1 MHISEQACGWQADP
15 YALAYPESAPFWQ
28 AAETG
33 TLLLPQCVR
42 CECFHW
48 HPRAFCPFCKAPDP
62 RWTASSGQGE
72 IFSFSVA
79 RTATPYVV
87 AYVRLAEGPLMLT
100 NIVDCDPARRRA
112 HRPARQRPLPPDAA
126 RPAAAGVRPGAR
138 SRQGL
143 ETCIPE
149 IASPVAVSCWPRG
162 PWAWP
167 SRAPPRRPRSRSALS
182 R

>member
-1 MHISEQACGWQADP
+1 MRLADP

-42 CECFHW
+42 CECFIGT
-48 HPRAFCPFCKAPDP
+48 PRVLPFLQGPDP

-79 RTATPYVV
+79 RTATPLRVV

-100 NIVDCDPARRRA
+100 NIVDCDPDGVRIGQRVSARF
-112 HRPARQRPLPPDAA
+112 RPTQQGRLLP
-126 RPAAAGVRPGAR
+126 GVRPGAR

-149 IASPVAVSCWPRG
+149 IASPVAVSCWPG
-162 PWAWP
+162 ALAWP
-167 SRAPPRRPRSRSALS
+167 SREAAQAAAFPQRPVAMIVPLPG
-182 R
+182 

>member
-1 MHISEQACGWQADP
+1 MRNSEQAGGWQTDP
-15 YALAYPESAPFWQ
+15 YALAYPESTPFWR

-79 RTATPYVV
+79 RTAAPYVV

-100 NIVDCDPARRRA
+100 NIVDCDPDSVRIGQRVSARF
-112 HRPARQRPLPPDAA
+112 RPTQQGRLLPVFA
-126 RPAAAGVRPGAR
+126 PAQDNDEG
-138 SRQGL
+138 
-143 ETCIPE
+143 
-149 IASPVAVSCWPRG
+149 
-162 PWAWP
+162 
-167 SRAPPRRPRSRSALS
+167 
-182 R
+182 